1 MLNTKEAV
9 EKQRKCLN
17 VAAAGMWA
25 VEELGLATSAP
36 WLGVGLTALALSAV
50 GVGVLSG
57 VLSATSVRGLADF
70 LPFFRGSLRPMMI

>member
-17 VAAAGMWA
+17 VAAAEMWA

-36 WLGVGLTALALSAV
+36 WLGVGLTALSAV

>member
-36 WLGVGLTALALSAV
+36 WLGVGLTALSAV